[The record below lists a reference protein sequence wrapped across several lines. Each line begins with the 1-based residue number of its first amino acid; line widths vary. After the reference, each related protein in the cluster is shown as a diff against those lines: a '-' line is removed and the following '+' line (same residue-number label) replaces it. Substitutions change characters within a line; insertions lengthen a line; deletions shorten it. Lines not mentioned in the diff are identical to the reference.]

1 MSAASLV
8 VAAGAWIS
16 GMAAAQDAARGVPVE
31 LPRDTEGLA
40 LLDWD
45 GDGRQ
50 ELLVARPNDLM
61 IATLARDGGLT
72 TLHAIDR
79 GSSRT
84 LAWCVDESVRPAAL
98 LTVREDGLL
107 QRHRAGQ
114 APQEA
119 ARVAGIALPGGVY
132 AFPFA
137 RDLDGDGDQDF
148 ALPAARGLELW
159 FVGADGVAKRGPTV
173 RQRVDQS
180 MTLAAPEDDRPV
192 VAASVAIP
200 AFDVV
205 DQNGDGR
212 ADLVFESDDRLQ
224 FFWTRPDGSL
234 PEAPTVELDLDELKK
249 KLDAGPRG
257 VLDPANLF
265 KAFSGSV
272 SAEVRDLDGDAKA
285 DLLLRQ
291 GSKVSLYAGGPQ
303 GIDRA
308 KAAQVLKVSG
318 NLLLAFARDDN
329 GDGKEDLCLLQVAD
343 VSIGQVLLW
352 VIVGG
357 NLEFDCFTYFQ
368 EATLRFSK
376 SPSRRRRLVV
386 ELPALLG
393 LQDELEESP
402 VVKRLAGEF
411 LRVPVGLD
419 LDGDGVRGDVAD
431 LQRDGVIALH
441 RGKAALSAAGDPTF
455 ATLRAE
461 LMARF
466 DRVAAGK
473 EVVKIELMELVDWV
487 PTPGSALRAT
497 IAGKTATRLLGLPDP
512 SAVASQNASRIPQ
525 TDRLLVTADL
535 DGDKKDDLLLLDR
548 DPLTLEVFWAE

>member
-1 MSAASLV
+1 MSVLLLATLL
-8 VAAGAWIS
+8 
-16 GMAAAQDAARGVPVE
+16 AQAPATLARGEPGVPVAIQ
-31 LPRDTEGLA
+31 RDTEGLA

-50 ELLVARPNDLM
+50 ELLVARSYELVV
-61 IATLARDGGLT
+61 ATLARDGKLT
-72 TLHAIDR
+72 PIHTIDR
-79 GSSRT
+79 GPSRT
-84 LAWCVDESVRPAAL
+84 IAWCIDGSTRPATL
-98 LTVREDGLL
+98 LTLREDGRLE
-107 QRHRAGQ
+107 RHRKDA
-114 APQEA
+114 AAQEA
-119 ARVAGIALPGGVY
+119 ARVPGLALPGGVY

-137 RDLDGDGDQDF
+137 RDLDGDGDVDF
-148 ALPAARGLELW
+148 ALPATNGLELW
-159 FVGADGVAKRGPTV
+159 FVGADGLAKRGPTV
-173 RQRVDQS
+173 RHRVDQS
-180 MTLAAPEDDRPV
+180 MTLASPEDDSPS
-192 VAASVAIP
+192 VAASIVIP
-200 AFDVV
+200 AFTVE
-205 DQNGDGR
+205 DQNGDR
-212 ADLVFESDDRLQ
+212 RPDLVFQSNDRLQ
-224 FFWTRPDGSL
+224 FFWSKPDGSL
-234 PEAPTVELDLDELKK
+234 PEAPTLDVDLEELRK
-249 KLDAGPRG
+249 KLDSGPRG

-265 KAFSGSV
+265 KFFSGSV
-272 SAEVRDLDGDAKA
+272 SAEVRDLDGDARA

-291 GSKVSLYAGGPQ
+291 GSKVSLFAGGAQ
-303 GIDRA
+303 GIDRS

-357 NLEFDCFTYFQ
+357 NLEFDLFTYFQ

-393 LQDELEESP
+393 LQEELQDSP

-411 LRVPVGLD
+411 LRVPIGLD

-441 RGKAALSAAGDPTF
+441 RGKTALAAATDPSL
-455 ATLRAE
+455 ALLRRE
-461 LMARF
+461 LIARF
-466 DRVAAGK
+466 DRVGDGK

-487 PTPGSALRAT
+487 PTPGSALRAA
-497 IAGKTATRLLGLPDP
+497 IAGKTPTRLLGLLDS
-512 SAVASQNASRIPQ
+512 SAFSLSGRTPQ
-525 TDRLLVTADL
+525 TDRLLVAADL

-548 DPLTLEVFWAE
+548 DPLTLEVFWGE